1 MGFYF
6 LTCHILQNA
15 MKRNIYKDL
24 FILISA
30 LVVIGAGI
38 WGYMTFLKKE
48 DKLSIKDRT
57 IISDIILGMKTDSLE
72 ILLEQN
78 SEKRLF
84 SISDL
89 SNMMSWSGRGNS
101 LSRLVNLRVSPGVI
115 AGSPTKETFGGK

>member
-1 MGFYF
+1 
-6 LTCHILQNA
+6 